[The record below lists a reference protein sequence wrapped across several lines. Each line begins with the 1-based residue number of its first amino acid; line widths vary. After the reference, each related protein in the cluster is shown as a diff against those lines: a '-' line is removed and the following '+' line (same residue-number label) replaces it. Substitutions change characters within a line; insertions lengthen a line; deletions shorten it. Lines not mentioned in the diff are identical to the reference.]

1 MEQTV
6 KLKLDT
12 KEFERG
18 ISGATKAIGALVT
31 GVVATSIIKTTARFE
46 DLNTT
51 LGSVFGS
58 ATKGTQAFAAIQK
71 IATKTQFGVED
82 LSKTFVK
89 LASSGIQPTEKLI
102 KTFTD
107 AAAVTT
113 DQVGTLEAIT
123 DLFSRTVSGGLG
135 LEELNRLADRGVPAF
150 SILEEKLG
158 LTRLQISEFGKTA
171 EGARK
176 ITEAL
181 GEGIEERFGG
191 ATEARL
197 KNLST
202 SMSNFRIAIKNTENA
217 IGTGFTPVFSDML
230 NQVTNAITENQHLAE
245 TIGSVLGAALNGV
258 QFLAQLV
265 AENFNKIAS
274 VATGLTVVLGAKGL
288 AAAVSLLRKNFS
300 LLTKAMRTN
309 PFGLLAVAAASLISF
324 LAFEN
329 GLGRT
334 FAQLSAVVTLVGK
347 KFAQFANFLKGS
359 VATVI
364 NGMKQVFLDLV
375 QIMIDTFNVLADLS
389 PMMDRFD
396 GDASD
401 LTGTI
406 IDLGKDAL
414 EYTTK
419 KANELKDA
427 LENAVPDSVKNI
439 VTELKNEFIGA
450 GKAIDIINDQARRQ
464 RGQLSGASGMPKIAN
479 VNAGG
484 VNLPETAKKAQEAL
498 NKQFTQLRD
507 SFLSEEELEVNA
519 YNKKLDTLDEYYKGR
534 THFDTQY
541 AKIREQL
548 ETRHQK
554 KLASISKSQV
564 QAQVDIFKSGQ
575 FQNLDLAKMTEKQKL
590 EFTKQ
595 AGMSVLSELGKQNKA
610 AFQAAKALNIANA
623 IMNTAAGA
631 TKALSQG
638 GVFGPLLAGLVIAA
652 GAVQI
657 AAIQSQKYQGRK
669 TGGLVQK
676 GTPYMV
682 GEAGAEMFIPNQTG
696 TIIPNRNMDGGGQ
709 TVNVNFNINTV
720 DAAGVDELLVSRRGT
735 ITNIIRDAAQQRG
748 QRSPV

>member
-6 KLKLDT
+6 RLKLDT

-31 GVVATSIIKTTARFE
+31 GAIATSIVKTTARFE

-58 ATKGTQAFAAIQK
+58 ANKGTQAFAAIQK

-181 GEGIEERFGG
+181 GQGIEERFGG

-202 SMSNFRIAIKNTENA
+202 SMSNFSIAIKNSQNA
-217 IGTGFTPVFSDML
+217 IGSGFAPVFTGML
-230 NQVTNAITENQHLAE
+230 NQITELITNNQHLAE
-245 TIGSVLGAALNGV
+245 SFGQVLGAALNGV
-258 QFLAQLV
+258 QFLANLV
-265 AENFNKIAS
+265 VENFKLIAS

-288 AAAVSLLRKNFS
+288 AGAVKLLGKNFIG
-300 LLTKAMRTN
+300 LTKAMMRN
-309 PFGLLAVAAASLISF
+309 PFGLLAVAAASLITF
-324 LAFEN
+324 LAFDN
-329 GLGRT
+329 GLGKT
-334 FAQLSAVVTLVGK
+334 FAQLKAVVDVLGRA
-347 KFAQFANFLKGS
+347 FAQFANFLKDKVS
-359 VATVI
+359 KVI
-364 NGMKQVFLDLV
+364 NKLKEIFLSFV
-375 QIMIDTFNVLADLS
+375 QTALDGYNVLADFL
-389 PMMDRFD
+389 PLLERFD

-401 LTGTI
+401 LTGTVI
-406 IDLGKDAL
+406 KFGKDGL
-414 EYTTK
+414 EYVTE
-419 KANELKDA
+419 KAGALKDA
-427 LENAVPDSVKNI
+427 LVDAVPKEVVTIFEDSAAAAEKAGDAYLKAQKKLEQSRNKQTALNI
-439 VTELKNEFIGA
+439 PTI
-450 GKAIDIINDQARRQ
+450 
-464 RGQLSGASGMPKIAN
+464 
-479 VNAGG
+479 NAGG
-484 VNLPETAKKAQEAL
+484 ITGPGMNKVSDDLKKKFTALEE
-498 NKQFTQLRD
+498 
-507 SFLSEEELEVNA
+507 SFLSEKELEVNA
-519 YNKKLDTLDEYYKGR
+519 YNDKLKTLNDYYANKLEDDGK
-534 THFDTQY
+534 Y
-541 AKIREQL
+541 AKLREQL

-554 KLASISKSQV
+554 NLAKIAKSEV
-564 QAQVDIFKSGQ
+564 DKQVDIFKSGQ
-575 FQNLDLAKMTEKQKL
+575 FQNLDLAEMTEKQKV

-595 AGMSVLSELGKQNKA
+595 AGMSVLTELGKQNKA

-652 GAVQI
+652 GAIQI
-657 AAIQSQKYQGRK
+657 ATIQSQQYQGRK
-669 TGGLVQK
+669 TGGIVQK

-682 GEAGAEMFIPNQTG
+682 GEAGAEMFVPNQTG
-696 TIIPNRNMDGGGQ
+696 TIIPNRNMGGGQ
-709 TVNVNFNINTV
+709 TVNVNFSINTV

-735 ITNIIRDAAQQRG
+735 ITNIIRDAAQQKG

>member
-6 KLKLDT
+6 RLKLDT

-31 GVVATSIIKTTARFE
+31 GAIATSIVKTTARFE

-58 ATKGTQAFAAIQK
+58 ANKGTQAFAAIQK

-181 GEGIEERFGG
+181 GQGIEERFGG

-202 SMSNFRIAIKNTENA
+202 SMSNFSIAIKNSQNA
-217 IGTGFTPVFSDML
+217 IGSGFAPVFTGML
-230 NQVTNAITENQHLAE
+230 NQITELITNNQHLAE
-245 TIGSVLGAALNGV
+245 SFGQVLGAALNGV
-258 QFLAQLV
+258 QFLANLV
-265 AENFNKIAS
+265 AENFKLIAS
-274 VATGLTVVLGAKGL
+274 VATGLTVTLGARGL
-288 AAAVSLLRKNFS
+288 AGAVALLRKNFIG
-300 LLTKAMRTN
+300 LTKAMMRN
-309 PFGLLAVAAASLISF
+309 PFGLLAVAAASLISY
-324 LAFEN
+324 LAFDN
-329 GLGRT
+329 GLGKT
-334 FAQLSAVVTLVGK
+334 FAQLKAVVDVLGRA
-347 KFAQFANFLKGS
+347 FAQFANFLKDKVS
-359 VATVI
+359 KVI
-364 NGMKQVFLDLV
+364 NKLKEIFLSFV
-375 QIMIDTFNVLADLS
+375 QTALDGYNVLADFL
-389 PMMDRFD
+389 PLLERFD

-401 LTGTI
+401 LTGTVI
-406 IDLGKDAL
+406 KFGKDGL
-414 EYTTK
+414 EYVTE
-419 KANELKDA
+419 KAGALKDA
-427 LENAVPDSVKNI
+427 LVDAVPKEVVTIFEDSAAAAEKAGDAY
-439 VTELKNEFIGA
+439 LKAQKKLE
-450 GKAIDIINDQARRQ
+450 QSRQ
-464 RGQLSGASGMPKIAN
+464 DKGLGIPTIPGMS
-479 VNAGG
+479 AGG
-484 VNLPETAKKAQEAL
+484 VTIPKIGDDLQKR
-498 NKQFTQLRD
+498 FTSLEE
-507 SFLSEEELEVNA
+507 SFLSEKELEVNA
-519 YNKKLDTLDEYYKGR
+519 YNDKLKTLNDFYANKLEDDSK
-534 THFDTQY
+534 Y
-541 AKIREQL
+541 AKLREQL
-548 ETRHQK
+548 ESRHQK
-554 KLASISKSQV
+554 NLARISKSEV
-564 QAQVDIFKSGQ
+564 DKQVDIFKSGQ
-575 FQNLDLAKMTEKQKL
+575 FQNLNLAEMTEKQKV

-595 AGMSVLSELGKQNKA
+595 AGMSVLTELGKQNKA

-652 GAVQI
+652 GAIQI
-657 AAIQSQKYQGRK
+657 ATIQSQQYQGRK

-682 GEAGAEMFIPNQTG
+682 GEAGAEMFVPNQTG
-696 TIIPNRNMDGGGQ
+696 TIIPNRNMGGGQ
-709 TVNVNFNINTV
+709 TVNVNFSINTV